1 MEKKDNWIWWLIAL
15 IFACTITGIVVH
27 KYGEKVDKLFHNE
40 STEEVS
46 CSEDTIYEEVP
57 TIEDVLELRKDI
69 KEYKRIDS
77 VFLAM
82 PEIVL
87 IDILMNH
94 GTELSTQEIVS
105 IYESNPKTYNA
116 VMSGARSQKFK
127 EQIEPDTIPKKPEP
141 EQQLK

>member
-1 MEKKDNWIWWLIAL
+1 MEKKNNWIWWLIAL
-15 IFACTITGIVVH
+15 VFACTATGIVVH
-27 KYGEKVDKLFHNE
+27 KYGEKVDKLFHHE
-40 STEEVS
+40 PVEEEML
-46 CSEDTIYEEVP
+46 CSEDTVYEEIP

-69 KEYKRIDS
+69 REYQRIDS

-82 PEIVL
+82 PEVVL

-105 IYESNPKTYNA
+105 IYESNPETYNA

-127 EQIEPDTIPKKPEP
+127 EQIEPDTIPKKSEP
-141 EQQLK
+141 EQLK